1 MNEAQRLDELDIQLY
16 AIMPN
21 VRSKDIDIYNAADPT
36 KISDKSS
43 KKILRRIKRE
53 IKYIEAH
60 ENYRPAVEG
69 WKRAAA
75 VILVIMSVGFASV
88 LTVEAVR
95 NAIWEAVTTW
105 YNESIHFKY
114 VGDDNAAAPDVLLE
128 YKEPVVG
135 DDYERYEVVKNE
147 FKYTVEYE
155 NSTSL
160 ITYQQSLLKDYE
172 VWLSNHD
179 TKSSIVDIGGKRGEV
194 TSYVIN
200 GMEYI
205 TIIWNDGVYAYKLN
219 SNIGIDEL
227 IRIANTI
234 S

>member
-1 MNEAQRLDELDIQLY
+1 MNEAQRFDELDIQLY

-88 LTVEAVR
+88 MTVEAAR

-105 YNESIHFKY
+105 YKESIFLKY
-114 VGDDNAAAPDVLLE
+114 ISDVDVATPEMLLE
-128 YKEPVVG
+128 YKEPIVG
-135 DDYERYEVVKNE
+135 DDYERYEVTKNDYK
-147 FKYTVEYE
+147 FVVEYE
-155 NSTSL
+155 SDLSL
-160 ITYQQSLLKDYE
+160 IIYQQSLLNDYE
-172 VWLSNHD
+172 VWLSNHE
-179 TKSSIVDIGGKRGEV
+179 TEAYIVDINGCQGEV

-200 GMEYI
+200 GVQYS
-205 TIIWNDGVYAYKLN
+205 TIIWKDGSYAYMMSGNL
-219 SNIGIDEL
+219 SIDEL
-227 IRIANTI
+227 GNIAKTI